1 MFAVIETGSKQ
12 YHVKVG
18 DVIKVEQLQGE
29 VGTVIELDKVL
40 SAGEQIGDPILAN
53 AKIVAEVLEQKKHD
67 KIIVFKKKR
76 RHNYRRKQ
84 GHRQLITVLK
94 IKEIVS

>member
-18 DVIKVEQLQGE
+18 DVIKVEQLEGD
-29 VGTVIELDKVL
+29 VGSVIELNNVL
-40 SAGEQIGDPILAN
+40 SAGDKIGDPLVAN
-53 AKIVAEVLEQKKHD
+53 AKIRAEVLEHKKHD
-67 KIIVFKKKR
+67 KVIVFKKKR

-84 GHRQLITVLK
+84 GHKQLITVLK

>member
-12 YHVKVG
+12 YHIKVG

-29 VGTVIELDKVL
+29 VGSVIELDKVL
-40 SAGEQIGDPILAN
+40 SAGDKIGDPLLSN
-53 AKIVAEVLEQKKHD
+53 AMIKAEVLEQKKTD